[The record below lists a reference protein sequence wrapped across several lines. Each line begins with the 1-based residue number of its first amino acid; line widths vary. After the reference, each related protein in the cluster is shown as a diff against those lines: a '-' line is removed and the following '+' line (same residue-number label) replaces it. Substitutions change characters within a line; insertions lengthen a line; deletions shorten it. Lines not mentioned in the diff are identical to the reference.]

1 MYVSLL
7 VECINVCILL
17 LSVGVFDCIMILC
30 RFVSI
35 GGNIGGIGGGGN
47 GGGGNG
53 GGGNGGIDYYDYYY
67 DFQLIIGRKKRS
79 ID

>member
-35 GGNIGGIGGGGN
+35 GGNIGGN
-47 GGGGNG
+47 GGGG
-53 GGGNGGIDYYDYYY
+53 
-67 DFQLIIGRKKRS
+67 
-79 ID
+79 

>member
-17 LSVGVFDCIMILC
+17 LRVGVFDCIMILC

-53 GGGNGGIDYYDYYY
+53 GIDYYDYYY